1 MTNDE
6 KLELRCQH
14 QCDQNWR
21 RLQEMIP
28 HLLRISEKGPL
39 RSDRL
44 LVQQV
49 FGLVAY
55 EACLRKEAAEK
66 EDGK

>member
-1 MTNDE
+1 MNEDQ
-6 KLELRCQH
+6 KLDLRCLH

-21 RLQEMIP
+21 QLQELVP
-28 HLLRISEKGPL
+28 RLLRISMYGPL